1 MHSLPQRTPP
11 GRKSKIES
19 PKNTFSPS
27 QFIFRLEFSLIFT
40 LYKGGITMKKYY
52 VAGLLLTAS
61 AAAAY
66 WNTLRELSR
75 LTMYGS
81 SRDQK

>member
-1 MHSLPQRTPP
+1 
-11 GRKSKIES
+11 
-19 PKNTFSPS
+19 
-27 QFIFRLEFSLIFT
+27 
-40 LYKGGITMKKYY
+40 MKKYY

-66 WNTLRELSR
+66 WNTLRELGR

>member
-1 MHSLPQRTPP
+1 
-11 GRKSKIES
+11 
-19 PKNTFSPS
+19 
-27 QFIFRLEFSLIFT
+27 
-40 LYKGGITMKKYY
+40 MKKYY
-52 VAGLLLTAS
+52 VAGLLLTAG

-66 WNTLRELSR
+66 WNTLRELGR